1 MPRQCYGIP
10 YMGSKWRLADWILSY
25 LPDAPIDAPHGG
37 ERERVFVDLFAG
49 GCAMTHA
56 AIKSGRFDKVI
67 ANDLSVAP
75 QVFKK
80 AVEYGADD
88 WKEWVSREEF
98 KALDTDTVDGL
109 AKALMFGFGYN
120 TSTYGYSHDN
130 EIRQKN
136 LFEHYFLTGE
146 RPCGKCQA
154 LSAENAFDRLR
165 CSVDISSLVISKT
178 DYSDVDIPCG
188 SVVYADPPYK
198 GTGKYGR
205 GKNKIVFDYDRFYRF
220 LDEADFPIFV
230 SEFSCPS
237 GCTRIASVV
246 RNQTMGNSNNCRRR
260 EGLYIQ
266 SRFVDWYREVRPDVV
281 LECDF

>member
-1 MPRQCYGIP
+1 
-10 YMGSKWRLADWILSY
+10 
-25 LPDAPIDAPHGG
+25 
-37 ERERVFVDLFAG
+37 
-49 GCAMTHA
+49 MTHA

-88 WKEWVSREEF
+88 WMEWVSREEF
-98 KALDTDTVDGL
+98 KALDTNTVDGL
-109 AKALMFGFGYN
+109 AKALIFGFGYKIN
-120 TSTYGYSHDN
+120 TYGYSHDS
-130 EIRQKN
+130 EIKQKRA
-136 LFEHYFLTGE
+136 FEHFLKTGE
-146 RPCGKCQA
+146 RSCERCQA
-154 LSAENAFDRLR
+154 LSAEDAFARVMG
-165 CSVDISSLVISKT
+165 SVDVSNLVISKT
-178 DYSDVDIPCG
+178 DYSDVNIPCG

-198 GTGKYGR
+198 GTETYGR
-205 GKNKIVFDYDRFYRF
+205 AKNKVLFDYNRFYRF

-246 RNQTMGNSNNCRRR
+246 RNQTLSNSNSCRRR

-281 LECDF
+281 LECDC

>member
-25 LPDAPIDAPHGG
+25 LPDAPIDG

-80 AVEYGADD
+80 AVEYGTDD

-98 KALDTDTVDGL
+98 KALDTNTVDGF
-109 AKALMFGFGYN
+109 AKALMFGYGYK
-120 TSTYGYSHDN
+120 TYSYGYSN
-130 EIRQKN
+130 LKAQIAKNVFECGIRGDSYN
-136 LFEHYFLTGE
+136 GRCTSLE
-146 RPCGKCQA
+146 RFHVFDQLYHSCD
-154 LSAENAFDRLR
+154 LSRLI
-165 CSVDISSLVISKT
+165 ISNV
-178 DYSDVDIPCG
+178 DYSNVDIPDG
-188 SVVYADPPYK
+188 AIVYCDPPYLN
-198 GTGKYGR
+198 TQKYETHFNYQDFEDWLAR
-205 GKNKIVFDYDRFYRF
+205 VDY
-220 LDEADFPIFV
+220 PVFV
-230 SEFSCPS
+230 SEFTCPS
-237 GCTRIASVV
+237 GCSVITS
-246 RNQTMGNSNNCRRR
+246 RARTCAMAASNNAKRT
-260 EGLYIQ
+260 ESLYIQ

-281 LECDF
+281 LECDY